1 MTFRTKNRWSYKT
14 GDLLKEVKFI
24 WNFTMTGQEKVTFKY
39 RWLLNI
45 GLTIYDW
52 FKIILQY
59 FWRSLPPPPPQIT
72 VKCYGEYASLTYSSE
87 YIAFANKQT
96 RLYFCLDNLIIA
108 IWYFIWIKKTVMF
121 VQGPTIYLLKN
132 FFFFKA
138 I

>member
-1 MTFRTKNRWSYKT
+1 MKRWSYKT

-59 FWRSLPPPPPQIT
+59 FWRSLPPLPPQIT

-96 RLYFCLDNLIIA
+96 RLYFCLDNLIA